1 MIDQAHKLE
10 LDQDLAFQRANWRF
24 ERMGWGIMAALLF
37 AALLGVF
44 GKGPLSHATARTD
57 SASLSYQRFS
67 HWESP
72 DRLAFTVRAPGEQ
85 TVLRLSRAYIERVW
99 VEDITPA
106 PTGTRTLPEW
116 IEFRFHT
123 GGGESTITFHIQPQA
138 FGLKRARYAVND
150 GAPVAFW
157 QFVYP

>member
-1 MIDQAHKLE
+1 MSGEGNKLQ
-10 LDQDLAFQRANWRF
+10 LDQDPAFQRANWRF
-24 ERMGWGIMAALLF
+24 ERIGWGVMAVLMLAALV
-37 AALLGVF
+37 GVF
-44 GKGPLSHATARTD
+44 GKGPLSDATARADNAT
-57 SASLSYQRFS
+57 LRYQRFS

-72 DRLAFTVRAPGEQ
+72 DRLAFNVRAPGEQ

-106 PTGTRTLPEW
+106 PAGTRTLPDW

-138 FGLKRARYAVND
+138 FGLQRARYAVGD